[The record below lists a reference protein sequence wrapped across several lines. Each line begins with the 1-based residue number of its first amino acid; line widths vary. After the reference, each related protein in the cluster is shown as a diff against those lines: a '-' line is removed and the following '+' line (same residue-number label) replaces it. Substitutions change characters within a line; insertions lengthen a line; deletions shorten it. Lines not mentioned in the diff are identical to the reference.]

1 MSAAEDFRPVTR
13 DEPCVIC
20 GKGNWCRRSRDGAHE
35 CHRKTEESINGFT
48 RLAITPAG
56 FAVYRSAAADR
67 ESAHSSLSPGRAKIP
82 LAQADFSADDRKFRA
97 VLPAERKA
105 ALAKKIGV
113 SVAALDAV
121 GIGEAHQDDLKR
133 LRASGAGWRED
144 YPAAA
149 FSFSECDATG
159 AVIGFCFR
167 TWDGRKGS
175 PSGKVG
181 GKRGLIIPSTLATRP
196 DPVLLVEGPTDVAA
210 CETLGIASVGRP
222 SNVSGGKFIS
232 QLLARREVL
241 VVGENDQNPAGTWPG
256 REGAEKLAQQLAL
269 AWKRPVKWTLP
280 PVGFKDARA
289 YLQQLIKNG
298 FESCNQ

>member
-1 MSAAEDFRPVTR
+1 MSAPGEFRAVTR

-20 GKGNWCRRSRDGAHE
+20 GKGDWCRRTRDGAHE
-35 CHRKTEESINGFT
+35 CHRKTDDLIDGYT
-48 RLAITPAG
+48 RIVKTPSG
-56 FAVYRSAAADR
+56 FAVYRSERTSADGT
-67 ESAHSSLSPGRAKIP
+67 HSSRHVKHPCL
-82 LAQADFSADDRKFRA
+82 QADFAADDRKFRSTL
-97 VLPAERKA
+97 LPDRKA
-105 ALAKKIGV
+105 ALATELGV
-113 SVAALDAV
+113 SVAALEAV
-121 GIGEAHQDDLKR
+121 GIGEATQDDLKR
-133 LRASGAGWRED
+133 LRASGARWRED
-144 YPAAA
+144 YPSAA
-149 FSFSECDATG
+149 FSFPEFDATG

-181 GKRGLIIPSTLATRP
+181 GKRGLIIPSTLPTRAG
-196 DPVLLVEGPTDVAA
+196 PVLLVEGPTDVAA

-256 REGAEKLAQQLAL
+256 REGAEKLAQLLAL